1 MDRTMSE
8 TTDRAPMGKML
19 AVFVGTAIAANTAV
33 IGIAYLFP
41 DLTMPDSLGIIF
53 TVLAAMAAG
62 QVAGQISKRRLTM
75 REKATFAV
83 AATVL
88 SFLLIVGALWAVFS
102 YIGLPLTL
110 QNAVLGLTGRMVSP
124 VEIADMLPLV
134 AVIMTGVSLLVCF
147 LAVGWGAR
155 AQVKTME
162 RQAAKAG

>member
-1 MDRTMSE
+1 
-8 TTDRAPMGKML
+8 
-19 AVFVGTAIAANTAV
+19 
-33 IGIAYLFP
+33 
-41 DLTMPDSLGIIF
+41 
-53 TVLAAMAAG
+53 
-62 QVAGQISKRRLTM
+62 
-75 REKATFAV
+75 V